1 MNEQTTNDLAPSLHP
16 HYRSLITTTSQS
28 ASAPRD
34 GTQSLTV
41 SPRPGHSLSPRTK
54 QAVSGRAFSRSTRK
68 QPDQTRVASMPDTA
82 WPINGH
88 PPGSSRD
95 HEDVPVLMPSEKI
108 STLHQ
113 RFARARLS
121 DPYLNHRMVLF
132 PHRSPR
138 QSSANAAVGG
148 LKPPP
153 AGRLRR
159 AYLHLSRSTTVR
171 SRTYIELPLTFVTH
185 PRVFRTVDYRPIS
198 CCGLP
203 VQVLV
208 VNLYR
213 GSVAEP

>member
-1 MNEQTTNDLAPSLHP
+1 MNEQITNDLAPSLHP

-41 SPRPGHSLSPRTK
+41 SPRPGHSLSPPY

-82 WPINGH
+82 WPVNGH
-88 PPGSSRD
+88 PPDSSRD
-95 HEDVPVLMPSEKI
+95 HEDVPVLMPSKKI

-113 RFARARLS
+113 RFACARLS

-132 PHRSPR
+132 PHCSPR

-148 LKPPP
+148 LEPSPV
-153 AGRLRR
+153 GRLRR
-159 AYLHLSRSTTVR
+159 AYLHLPRSTA
-171 SRTYIELPLTFVTH
+171 P
-185 PRVFRTVDYRPIS
+185 
-198 CCGLP
+198 
-203 VQVLV
+203 
-208 VNLYR
+208 
-213 GSVAEP
+213 